1 MYSTNQRTY
10 KLNWKMNNIWRG
22 VVDVK
27 RSLMDRKIIRVC
39 FETSET
45 GLGVL
50 DHQMLFSKAAEF
62 HS

>member
-1 MYSTNQRTY
+1 M
-10 KLNWKMNNIWRG
+10 
-22 VVDVK
+22 DVK
-27 RSLMDRKIIRVC
+27 KSLMDRKIIRVC